1 MNEQNKRLVEENMKL
16 VYHVINTYY
25 PNHIGDEDLEQEGFI
40 GLCRA
45 AEKFDD
51 TRDAK
56 FSTFAC
62 STIHNYLRHYFTGL
76 SRQKR
81 TANLISLDLEIK
93 HDDGSGDMLHEV
105 IEDKKAD
112 TLFKQ
117 CEIENFIDELDD
129 REREIV
135 KLRREG
141 LTDEEIGERLGLSRG
156 YINLIVRT
164 MRKRWRKEY
173 GD

>member
-76 SRQKR
+76 GMKKR

-93 HDDGSGDMLHEV
+93 HDDGSGDALHEV
-105 IEDKKAD
+105 IEDRKAD
-112 TLFKQ
+112 GLFKQ
-117 CEIENFIDELDD
+117 CEIENFVDTLDE
-129 REREIV
+129 RERKIFE
-135 KLRREG
+135 LRSEG
-141 LTDEEIGERLGLSRG
+141 LTLQEVGKQLGLSHATIG
-156 YINLIVRT
+156 QTVRS
-164 MRKRWRKEY
+164 MRKRWREEY

>member
-1 MNEQNKRLVEENMKL
+1 MNEQNKKLVEENMKL

-40 GLCRA
+40 ALCRA

-51 TRDAK
+51 TKDTK

-81 TANLISLDLEIK
+81 TANLVSLDLEIK

-112 TLFKQ
+112 SLFKQ
-117 CEIENFIDELDD
+117 CEIENFIADLGD

-135 KLRREG
+135 RLRREG
-141 LTDEEIGERLGLSRG
+141 LTNEEIGELFGFSNGHIGRL
-156 YINLIVRT
+156 VRE
-164 MRKRWRKEY
+164 MRAKWRKEY